1 MSKSTQAIAA
11 LPSGAEASLRM
22 LGRDLAIARKRRG
35 EPLRQWAQRMQ
46 VSVPTLQRVEKG
58 DPSVSMGVYAT
69 ALWLIG
75 RHDALAKAADPKED
89 VAALEAEIQ
98 LASRRGAR
106 REPIS

>member
-1 MSKSTQAIAA
+1 
-11 LPSGAEASLRM
+11 
-22 LGRDLAIARKRRG
+22 
-35 EPLRQWAQRMQ
+35 
-46 VSVPTLQRVEKG
+46 
-58 DPSVSMGVYAT
+58 MGVYAT

-98 LASRRGAR
+98 LAHRRGRRSHSGAR